1 MILLVDSDVLIEVL
15 RGSSVVSDQLKTFH
29 LSGHVLSYSP
39 VTRAELRYG
48 LRPGEETRVAGLL
61 DRLVC
66 IEIDGEI
73 GEKAGEYLAKYRES
87 HGVQLG
93 DALIAASVFRSRSAL
108 VTLNRKHYPMPDILF
123 HDLARVATP

>member
-1 MILLVDSDVLIEVL
+1 MILLVDSDVLIEAL
-15 RGSSVVSDQLKTFH
+15 RGNSVVSNQLKTLH

-48 LRPGEETRVAGLL
+48 LRPGEETRVADLF

-66 IEIDGEI
+66 MEIDGEI
-73 GEKAGEYLAKYRES
+73 GEKAGEYLAKYRKS

-93 DALIAASVFRSRSAL
+93 DALIAASAFRSRSAL
-108 VTLNRKHYPMPDILF
+108 VTFNRKHYPMSDILF
-123 HDLARVATP
+123 HDLARFATP